1 MSGEKE
7 KGKSDYCRDRRS
19 PAGDPKPPRIVVVGV
34 CGSGKSILVEGLRA
48 AGYDAH
54 AVAQEHSI
62 VPELFLHLNPDLII
76 YLSASDETVAAR
88 KKTGWEH
95 GQLEAQRRRLK
106 RARQQAHMH
115 FQTDNVEPGE
125 LVRNVKKALA
135 NRF

>member
-7 KGKSDYCRDRRS
+7 KGKSDYCQGQGSRAVDS
-19 PAGDPKPPRIVVVGV
+19 KPPRIVVVGV
-34 CGSGKSILVEGLRA
+34 CGSGKSMLAEGLKA

-106 RARQQAHMH
+106 RAREQAHMH
-115 FQTDNVEPGE
+115 FQTDNVEPAE
-125 LVRNVKKALA
+125 LVQKVKKALA
-135 NRF
+135 NRL